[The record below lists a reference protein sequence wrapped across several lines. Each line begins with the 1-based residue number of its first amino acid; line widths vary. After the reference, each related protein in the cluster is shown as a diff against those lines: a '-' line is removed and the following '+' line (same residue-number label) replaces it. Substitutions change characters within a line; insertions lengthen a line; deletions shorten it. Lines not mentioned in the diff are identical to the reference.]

1 MNWTQAQLDAIA
13 AGVPLD
19 QVKAMADT
27 STETLNT
34 EATVA
39 LAAAQASL
47 AESNTQVTSLTE
59 ANATL
64 TASNETLT
72 AQVAELQATVDASAA
87 MATSMTGAIMAIIK
101 TRSIVLGAT
110 APDKYD
116 TVEAMMAAHDDL
128 TPSSRP
134 NSKQALL
141 PCRRTSLPRNRQLR
155 CMTPQLWLRCVASKS
170 PPVNLGA

>member
-27 STETLNT
+27 SPEALNT

-72 AQVAELQATVDASAA
+72 AQVAELQATVDTGAA
-87 MATSMTGAIMAIIK
+87 MAATMTSAIMGLIK

-128 TPSSRP
+128 DTQF
-134 NSKQALL
+134 KAKFKAGATTL
-141 PCRRTSLPRNRQLR
+141 PTNKPAKEQTAPLYDSATLAAMRGIKVPTR
-155 CMTPQLWLRCVASKS
+155 
-170 PPVNLGA
+170 